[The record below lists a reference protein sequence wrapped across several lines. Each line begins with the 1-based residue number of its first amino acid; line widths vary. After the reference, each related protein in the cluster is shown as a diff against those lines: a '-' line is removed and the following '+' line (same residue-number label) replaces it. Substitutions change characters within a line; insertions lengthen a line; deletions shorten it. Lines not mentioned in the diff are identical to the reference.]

1 MTHSFPTTPS
11 SYLPPLC
18 STHSTSSGVSMQL
31 AIHLPS
37 GRRQSSRDRQSVDL
51 WKTSGTPCE
60 EVGSLPSV
68 PARCRCRSQPALGLS
83 APANL
88 PKCSATAG
96 ELRAHALSSR
106 LAVSRVRNECV
117 RQISY
122 HR

>member
-1 MTHSFPTTPS
+1 
-11 SYLPPLC
+11 
-18 STHSTSSGVSMQL
+18 MQL

-37 GRRQSSRDRQSVDL
+37 GRRQSSRERQSVDL

-83 APANL
+83 APAKL

-96 ELRAHALSSR
+96 ELRAHAISSIAASDSSAGGNR
-106 LAVSRVRNECV
+106 SEEHKSELQSLM
-117 RQISY
+117 
-122 HR
+122 

>member
-1 MTHSFPTTPS
+1 
-11 SYLPPLC
+11 
-18 STHSTSSGVSMQL
+18 MQL

-37 GRRQSSRDRQSVDL
+37 GRRQSSRERQSVDL

-83 APANL
+83 APAKL

-96 ELRAHALSSR
+96 ELRAHAISSIR
-106 LAVSRVRNECV
+106 SEEHTSELQSLMR
-117 RQISY
+117 ISY
-122 HR
+122 AVFCL